1 MGRQE
6 DLQSLASAWNAAWN
20 SRDTAQLAAFF
31 TADGTYYE
39 PDFTGGAVN
48 GAAGI
53 GDVATKTWEQWPTAS
68 FEEVSVT
75 IADPRVVLE
84 WRSSAT
90 HKSGKVVNLEGVDI
104 LEWSGDKIASARVYY
119 DVHSRNVALGS

>member
-1 MGRQE
+1 MGRLE
-6 DLQSLASAWNAAWN
+6 DLQSLTSAWNAAWN
-20 SRDTAQLAAFF
+20 SRDTSQLAAFF

-39 PDFTGGAVN
+39 PDFTGGPVN

-53 GDVATKTWEQWPTAS
+53 GEVAQKTWEQWPEAT

-84 WRSSAT
+84 WKSTAT
-90 HKSGKVVNLEGVDI
+90 HTSGKVVNLEGVDV
-104 LEWSGDKIASARVYY
+104 LEWSGDKISAARVYY
-119 DVHSRNVALGS
+119 DVHSRNVALG